1 VARSS
6 DAAELAIHIRM
17 LGDEDDATRLSR
29 LRDMVLAA
37 GLGDGR
43 IVLHAPTQNGSRALA
58 RKLRITGE
66 LRAELAQLFGTD
78 NVWEGAA

>member
-1 VARSS
+1 VS
-6 DAAELAIHIRM
+6 AIHIRM

-66 LRAELAQLFGTD
+66 LRAELAKLFGTD